1 MKITILWHSR
11 QCQHT
16 SPCEV
21 EIAVDVHAIAGG
33 VESWGPSLPPQSVLE
48 RGKDGEMKKRQER
61 HTRMRKTQEN
71 IWKNT

>member
-1 MKITILWHSR
+1 MKMTKLWHFR

-33 VESWGPSLPPQSVLE
+33 VEGWRPSLPPQSVLQ
-48 RGKDGEMKKRQER
+48 RGKDVCEKWRKRKDGEMKN
-61 HTRMRKTQEN
+61 RKEN
-71 IWKNT
+71 IL